1 MPRRDFSPGHRSNLL
16 QGETAQGT
24 GQQIPAMIGA
34 VSVPVNRKIIE
45 PDFVRRT
52 ARLGEAAAEHEV
64 PEAELLA
71 DEKHGFLEGRLRA
84 HGKNLR
90 KAHGPLVAHAV
101 SLPTGSV
108 PLFWLILYALAW
120 VAETPSVS
128 GCTLRLWG
136 PLRALISESGQALG
150 VAASFL
156 GRPALTSSI
165 VRRNI
170 PSPS

>member
-24 GQQIPAMIGA
+24 GQQIPATIGA

-52 ARLGEAAAEHEV
+52 ARLGEATAEHEV

-84 HGKNLR
+84 HAENLR
-90 KAHGPLVAHAV
+90 KAHGPLVAHLV

-108 PLFWLILYALAW
+108 PLFWLILYALAGT
-120 VAETPSVS
+120 AQTPSVS
-128 GCTLRLWG
+128 NARERTCG
-136 PLRALISESGQALG
+136 P
-150 VAASFL
+150 AASPDF
-156 GRPALTSSI
+156 GVWTGP
-165 VRRNI
+165 
-170 PSPS
+170 